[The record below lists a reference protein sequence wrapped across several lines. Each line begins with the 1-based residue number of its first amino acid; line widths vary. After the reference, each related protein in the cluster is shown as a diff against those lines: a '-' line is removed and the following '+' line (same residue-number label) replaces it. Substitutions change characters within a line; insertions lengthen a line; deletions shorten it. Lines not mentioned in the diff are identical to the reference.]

1 MKNLIIAII
10 VVVIALGFGSVF
22 VVNEGTRAIVIQFGK
37 VKRTAD
43 EQTIVY
49 EPGIH
54 FKYPIFDKVK
64 QLDARVQTLDDTPG
78 RFVTSEKKDLIVD
91 SYVKWRISDFATYYL
106 ATSGGNK
113 NQAENLLKQIVN
125 NGLRSEF
132 GTRTIPEIVSG
143 ERAELMRQALAQA
156 SETSVGL
163 GIEIVD
169 VRVKQIN
176 LPQEISNSIFQRMRA
191 ERAAVAK
198 EHRSEGQEKADF
210 IRAGVDARV
219 TIMLA
224 DAERNARKVRGE
236 GDANAAKVYADTYSK
251 NAEFYTFLRSMDA
264 YRKSFNSKQDLLI
277 VEPDSDF
284 FKYLKNTS
292 GDK

>member
-1 MKNLIIAII
+1 MKNLISALVI
-10 VVVIALGFGSVF
+10 VIAVLAFGSVF
-22 VVNEGTRAIVIQFGK
+22 VVQEGTKAIVIQFGK
-37 VKRTAD
+37 VKKTTD
-43 EQTIVY
+43 DQTIVY
-49 EPGIH
+49 EPGLH
-54 FKYPIFDKVK
+54 LKVPVFDKVK
-64 QLDARVQTLDDTPG
+64 KLDARVQTLDDTPG

-91 SYVKWRISDFATYYL
+91 SYVKWRISDFAKYYL

-113 NQAENLLKQIVN
+113 AQAENLLKQIVN

-143 ERAELMRQALAQA
+143 ERSELMESALAQA
-156 SETSVGL
+156 SVTSVGL

-176 LPQEISNSIFQRMRA
+176 LPQEVSNSIFQRMRA

-198 EHRSEGQEKADF
+198 EHRSEGQEKADI
-210 IRAGVDARV
+210 IRAEVDARV

-236 GDANAAKVYADTYSK
+236 GDASAAQVYADTYSK
-251 NAEFYTFLRSMDA
+251 NTEFYTFLRSMEA
-264 YRKSFNSKQDLLI
+264 YKASFSSKQDLLI
-277 VEPDSDF
+277 VEPDSEF
-284 FKYLKNTS
+284 FKYLKNS
-292 GDK
+292 NSNK

>member
-1 MKNLIIAII
+1 MKNVLSAL
-10 VVVIALGFGSVF
+10 VVVIAVLAFGSVF
-22 VVNEGTRAIVIQFGK
+22 VVQEGTKAIVIQFGK
-37 VKRTAD
+37 VKKTAD
-43 EQTIVY
+43 DQTIVY
-49 EPGIH
+49 EPGLH
-54 FKYPIFDKVK
+54 LKVPLFDKVK
-64 QLDARVQTLDDTPG
+64 KLDARVQTLDDTPG

-91 SYVKWRISDFATYYL
+91 SYVKWRISDFAKYYL

-113 NQAENLLKQIVN
+113 AQAENLLKQIVN

-143 ERAELMRQALAQA
+143 ERSELMESALAQA
-156 SETSVGL
+156 SVTSVGL

-176 LPQEISNSIFQRMRA
+176 LPQEVSNSIFQRMRA

-198 EHRSEGQEKADF
+198 EHRSEGQEKADI
-210 IRAGVDARV
+210 IRAEVDARV

-236 GDANAAKVYADTYSK
+236 GDASAAKVYADTYSK

-277 VEPDSDF
+277 VEPDSEF
-284 FKYLKNTS
+284 FKYLKNAGS
-292 GDK
+292 NK